1 MRAIDRELRVK
12 ITEMI
17 NKKIK
22 AMQAGESSGDDFL
35 GILLESNMNEIKLQG
50 SKTAGLTIEQIINE
64 CKVFYWAGQD
74 TSSTLMLWSLVL
86 LSKHPEWQERA
97 REEILQVFGD
107 KDPYYDG
114 LSHLKIVS
122 FLILIPSGSQ
132 SY

>member
-1 MRAIDRELRVK
+1 
-12 ITEMI
+12 
-17 NKKIK
+17 
-22 AMQAGESSGDDFL
+22 MQAGESSGDDFL

-97 REEILQVFGD
+97 WEEILQVFGD